1 MQLRNI
7 MLIKLMDDKAAE
19 LIVCM
24 PEEFERLKKISE
36 LYSLEAV
43 MEKIEVLQ
51 ECRERMT
58 KVLNKR
64 VEFEMALIRIC
75 RNITINN
82 AVSIDNSEIYDKI
95 KKLEDKIRSGAVR
108 VQNVPAA
115 ETDEITSKQFSS
127 PANEAELKPNVDL
140 RNVKAED
147 LVTFEQWGAVLAEL
161 EKINPAIVGS
171 LSESQAKTVGNILLI
186 IAKNRFFIT
195 LFKVKE
201 NAAAL
206 NEAILRATGIRY
218 VVKAKCI
225 VSKEEQQSMAE
236 NLIKKAQSSSIDT
249 AVE

>member
-95 KKLEDKIRSGAVR
+95 KKLEDKIRNGAVR

-127 PANEAELKPNVDL
+127 PANEAELKPNVDH

-201 NAAAL
+201 NAGAL
-206 NEAILRATGIRY
+206 NEAILRATGSRY

>member
-1 MQLRNI
+1 M
-7 MLIKLMDDKAAE
+7 K
-19 LIVCM
+19 
-24 PEEFERLKKISE
+24 
-36 LYSLEAV
+36 
-43 MEKIEVLQ
+43 
-51 ECRERMT
+51 T
-58 KVLNKR
+58 
-64 VEFEMALIRIC
+64 IRIH
-75 RNITINN
+75 
-82 AVSIDNSEIYDKI
+82 
-95 KKLEDKIRSGAVR
+95 SGVVR

-206 NEAILRATGIRY
+206 NEAILRATGSRY